1 MLKDHIVI
9 NSPMLMEEKPHRVR
23 IQSSEYE

>member
-9 NSPMLMEEKPHRVR
+9 NSRMLMEEKPHRVR